1 MKKFLSKIKIHP
13 AIFYTFTILYLELM
27 ARFIITKQ
35 VFNPDFIYVIIFSI
49 PFVILCTLLTK
60 LFPKIINR
68 ILAILLVLIFTV
80 YFEAN
85 FIFKSLD
92 MGILSLS
99 SFALADQAVDFANIV
114 VDTIKKYWYF
124 FITFLVPFL
133 SLIILFRKIDFTRY
147 HKQSIT
153 SLFIMFIISYLS
165 TFIYLAPN
173 YKSDDSL
180 YKLYFK
186 EDAAEKIIDN
196 FGLLTYSKVDIKR
209 YLFGYENEIIMGGT
223 DEPIE
228 LAPVIEEGE
237 KDYGF
242 NQLELDFDKSTKNK
256 NIQTLNTYF
265 SNVPAS
271 NKTEYTGM
279 FEGKNLIFIL
289 AEGFNEIA
297 VDEERTPTLYK
308 MIHTGFD
315 FKNFYSPVFLSTTGG
330 EFQATTGLIPTQE
343 TLAAWKNKTP
353 TISYGLGN
361 AFRDIGYRAQ
371 SYHDWTYTYYA
382 RQKTMKTLGF
392 VNYMGCGNGLEKKLH
407 TNAELSR
414 MKYACNWLEFDSD
427 MVEVTAPLYMGQEG
441 NFVTYYVT
449 VSGHSPYNSGDV
461 IARRHWDTVKD
472 LNYSPIVK
480 YYLASQVELDKMLEA
495 LVTKLEES
503 GELDNT
509 VIALV
514 GDHYPYTLSKDEMN
528 EAASYYKD
536 GVIEINRS
544 NFILWSNSMKEPVV
558 VEKVGSQIDVLPTLL
573 NLFGIE
579 YDSRLILG
587 KDILSDAEGIAIF
600 SNRSWVTDYGWYQA
614 SSRKFTL
621 KDGKELE
628 NQDEYIKR
636 INAKVSNYYSI
647 SKLIVDNDY
656 YTYILGS

>member
-68 ILAILLVLIFTV
+68 ILSILLVLVFTV

-147 HKQSIT
+147 HKQSIA

-271 NKTEYTGM
+271 NKTEYT
-279 FEGKNLIFIL
+279 FLIF
-289 AEGFNEIA
+289 
-297 VDEERTPTLYK
+297 
-308 MIHTGFD
+308 
-315 FKNFYSPVFLSTTGG
+315 
-330 EFQATTGLIPTQE
+330 
-343 TLAAWKNKTP
+343 
-353 TISYGLGN
+353 
-361 AFRDIGYRAQ
+361 
-371 SYHDWTYTYYA
+371 
-382 RQKTMKTLGF
+382 
-392 VNYMGCGNGLEKKLH
+392 
-407 TNAELSR
+407 
-414 MKYACNWLEFDSD
+414 
-427 MVEVTAPLYMGQEG
+427 
-441 NFVTYYVT
+441 
-449 VSGHSPYNSGDV
+449 
-461 IARRHWDTVKD
+461 
-472 LNYSPIVK
+472 
-480 YYLASQVELDKMLEA
+480 
-495 LVTKLEES
+495 
-503 GELDNT
+503 
-509 VIALV
+509 
-514 GDHYPYTLSKDEMN
+514 
-528 EAASYYKD
+528 
-536 GVIEINRS
+536 
-544 NFILWSNSMKEPVV
+544 
-558 VEKVGSQIDVLPTLL
+558 
-573 NLFGIE
+573 
-579 YDSRLILG
+579 
-587 KDILSDAEGIAIF
+587 
-600 SNRSWVTDYGWYQA
+600 
-614 SSRKFTL
+614 
-621 KDGKELE
+621 
-628 NQDEYIKR
+628 
-636 INAKVSNYYSI
+636 
-647 SKLIVDNDY
+647 
-656 YTYILGS
+656 